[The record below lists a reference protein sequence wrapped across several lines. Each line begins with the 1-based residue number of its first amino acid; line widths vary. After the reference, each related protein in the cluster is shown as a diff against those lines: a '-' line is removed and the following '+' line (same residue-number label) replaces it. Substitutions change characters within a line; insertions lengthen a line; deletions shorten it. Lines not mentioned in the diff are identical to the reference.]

1 MPRKSSRKTL
11 LEISSQP
18 ELWIF
23 SNLLV
28 EDWII
33 DDDLKKPVFEK
44 KVGIPIS
51 LPSGT
56 AILKIES
63 DGPKGQVISVA
74 VVHGSEIQLFQL
86 MEPSGFPEFQTT
98 VLDYVKEIY
107 PHNFD
112 FYSYLRSFYSAKM
125 REFGITDILGLDTDV
140 KDLAEYGVK
149 SRILQRFSDPIQGY
163 EVPQYWRVNKNLL
176 VLKPRKSIES
186 STIINLRKT
195 ICDRLA
201 KHAVIEGLRCAII
214 ALKHYASL
222 LDKLTSETRI
232 NPPEEHRTLADGL
245 YELGEFQNSA
255 IFYSKCLSQSTF
267 ADENERDQILS
278 ALKDSIERLAPQD
291 FLEYALFAAKVAKDH
306 TDE

>member
-1 MPRKSSRKTL
+1 MPKKRSRKTL

-28 EDWII
+28 EDWIT
-33 DDDLKKPVFEK
+33 DDELRRPVFEK
-44 KVGIPIS
+44 KVSIPIS

-56 AILKIES
+56 AILKLES

-86 MEPSGFPEFQTT
+86 MEPSRFSEFQTE
-98 VLDYVKEIY
+98 VIDYVKEIY

-112 FYSYLRSFYSAKM
+112 FYSYLRSFYSTKM
-125 REFGITDILGLDTDV
+125 RELGISDILGLDTNV

-163 EVPQYWRVNKNLL
+163 EVPQYWRVNKKL
-176 VLKPRKSIES
+176 VNLKPRKKTERNMIK
-186 STIINLRKT
+186 NLRKI

-201 KHAVIEGLRCAII
+201 KHAIIEGLRCAII

-222 LDKLTSETRI
+222 LDKLTSEVRI

-245 YELGEFQNSA
+245 FELGEFQNSA
-255 IFYSKCLSQSTF
+255 IFYSKCLSQSSF
-267 ADENERDQILS
+267 ANEDERDQILT
-278 ALKDSIERLAPQD
+278 ALKDSIEQLAPQD
-291 FLEYALFAAKVAKDH
+291 FLEYALFAAKVARDH
-306 TDE
+306 SED